1 MWHFDS
7 KTIMPDLST
16 VLEHWRYPAIFVVV
30 ILGNVGLPVPEES
43 VLALGGYLAQ
53 RGDLRVAGV
62 IAVGVLAAVI
72 GDNLG
77 YWAGRRYGQEAL
89 GRYGRYVWITPARLR
104 RASTAVTRYG
114 GLAVFAAR
122 FVPGVRTLAGPVA
135 GATGMRPFTFVAS
148 NALGALTY
156 VPYAVGLGYVL
167 GYGAGH
173 VIERAIGR
181 AEPVFVAAIALV
193 TLVLLAR
200 RLMRRAPAC

>member
-1 MWHFDS
+1 
-7 KTIMPDLST
+7 MPDLSPL
-16 VLEHWRYPAIFVVV
+16 LEHWRYPIIFAVV

-53 RGDLRVAGV
+53 RGDLRLTGV
-62 IAVGVLAAVI
+62 IVAGVLAAVI

-89 GRYGRYVWITPARLR
+89 ERYGRYVWITPTRLQ
-104 RASTAVTRYG
+104 RATAAMARYG

-135 GATGMRPFTFVAS
+135 GATGMRPLTFVAG

-156 VPYAVGLGYVL
+156 VPYAVGLGYAL

-173 VIERAIGR
+173 AIERVIGR
-181 AEPVFVAAIALV
+181 AEPVFVAAIAVV

-200 RLMRRAPAC
+200 RLMRRAPAR